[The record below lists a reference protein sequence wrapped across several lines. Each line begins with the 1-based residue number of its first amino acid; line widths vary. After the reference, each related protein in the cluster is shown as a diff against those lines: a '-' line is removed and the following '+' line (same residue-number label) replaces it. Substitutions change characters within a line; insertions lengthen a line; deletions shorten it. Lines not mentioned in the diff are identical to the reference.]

1 MTVLGTH
8 SGTRLARPSRR
19 IFTMKSNTLGYV
31 TFGLVVT
38 VLAYVTQQPAWLTA
52 TLATLTVVL
61 AGITIIRKTLRYA
74 RYR

>member
-1 MTVLGTH
+1 
-8 SGTRLARPSRR
+8 
-19 IFTMKSNTLGYV
+19 MKSNTLGYV